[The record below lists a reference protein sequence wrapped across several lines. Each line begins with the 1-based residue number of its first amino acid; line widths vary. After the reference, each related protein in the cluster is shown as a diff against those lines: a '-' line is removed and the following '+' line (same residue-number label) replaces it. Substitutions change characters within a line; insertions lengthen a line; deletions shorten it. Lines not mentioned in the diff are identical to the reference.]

1 MDNTEKK
8 YDSAVLK
15 KDIFNLA
22 WPAILEMVLS
32 TAVWIFDTAMVGRL
46 SAEAL
51 SAVGLGSQLAYTV
64 TFVFAAL
71 GVGTAAMVARFTGAG
86 EPEKADHVAAQSFLI
101 ACMIGLVLGILNFLG
116 AGFFFSLV
124 MKDPRV
130 ILLGMDYMRIVSIG
144 IVFMVPTM
152 VLNSALRGAGNTRLP
167 MISALLGNSLNI
179 LGDYVLIFGHFGFP
193 RLEVSGAAMAT
204 SIAQICGA
212 AVTIGYVSLAR
223 KEIKLKF
230 REIMKIDPHLLWQ
243 LVDLSLPASLEE
255 FSYSGSRLISSMW
268 IANLGTVA
276 FAANQ
281 VAVSAESMSFMPGYG
296 FSVAASTL
304 VGQNLGAKRKDL
316 AEDSGWESMKFAL
329 LLMGAVGILFLAVP
343 GWLIGFFTSIPEVR
357 NLAAVCIRVGAFE
370 QPTIAISMT
379 LSGALKGAGDTKGT
393 FLISLVSTWLI
404 RLPLIF
410 IMVFIL
416 KKGLAFV
423 WLATVIQFFSESL
436 LMVFRFRQGRWKDI
450 RL

>member
-1 MDNTEKK
+1 
-8 YDSAVLK
+8 
-15 KDIFNLA
+15 
-22 WPAILEMVLS
+22 
-32 TAVWIFDTAMVGRL
+32 
-46 SAEAL
+46 
-51 SAVGLGSQLAYTV
+51 
-64 TFVFAAL
+64 
-71 GVGTAAMVARFTGAG
+71 MVARFTGAG

>member
-1 MDNTEKK
+1 
-8 YDSAVLK
+8 
-15 KDIFNLA
+15 
-22 WPAILEMVLS
+22 MVLS

-86 EPEKADHVAAQSFLI
+86 EPEKVDHVAAQSFLI
-101 ACMIGLVLGILNFLG
+101 ACVIGLFLGILNFLG

-130 ILLGMDYMRIVSIG
+130 IILGTDYMRIVSVG
-144 IVFMVPTM
+144 IVFMVPTL

-193 RLEVSGAAMAT
+193 RLEVSGAAVAT

-212 AVTIGYVSLAR
+212 AVTIGYVTLAK

-230 REIMKIDPHLLWQ
+230 KEIMKIDPRLLWQ

-296 FSVAASTL
+296 FSIAASTL
-304 VGQNLGAKRKDL
+304 VGQNLGSKEKTL
-316 AEDSGWESMKFAL
+316 PKT
-329 LLMGAVGILFLAVP
+329 VGGSP
-343 GWLIGFFTSIPEVR
+343 
-357 NLAAVCIRVGAFE
+357 
-370 QPTIAISMT
+370 
-379 LSGALKGAGDTKGT
+379 
-393 FLISLVSTWLI
+393 
-404 RLPLIF
+404 
-410 IMVFIL
+410 
-416 KKGLAFV
+416 
-423 WLATVIQFFSESL
+423 
-436 LMVFRFRQGRWKDI
+436 
-450 RL
+450 

>member
-1 MDNTEKK
+1 MGNIQHNYKR
-8 YDSAVLK
+8 SLR
-15 KDIFNLA
+15 KDIFSLA

-32 TAVWIFDTAMVGRL
+32 TTVWIFDTAMVGRL

-51 SAVGLGSQLAYTV
+51 SAVGLGGQLAYSV

-71 GVGTAAMVARFTGAG
+71 GVGTAAMVARYTGAG
-86 EPEKADHVAAQSFLI
+86 EYEKIDHIAGQSFLI
-101 ACMIGLVLGILNFLG
+101 AVIIGIALGLINFFG

-130 ILLGMDYMRIVSIG
+130 VALGTDYMKIVSVG
-144 IVFMVPTM
+144 IAFMIPTI

-167 MISALLGNSLNI
+167 MISALVGNSINVV
-179 LGDYVLIFGHFGFP
+179 GDYVLIFGHFGFP
-193 RLEVSGAAMAT
+193 RWEVNGAAVAT

-212 AVTIGYVSLAR
+212 AITIGYVAFAR
-223 KEIKLKF
+223 KEVRLKF
-230 REIMKIDPHLLWQ
+230 KEAWKIDLSLLKK
-243 LVDLSLPASLEE
+243 LIGLSLPASFEE
-255 FSYSGSRLISSMW
+255 FFYDGSRLISSMW
-268 IANLGTVA
+268 IAHLGTLA

-316 AEDSGWESMKFAL
+316 AEASAWESAKYAF
-329 LLMGAVGILFLAVP
+329 LLMGTVGMLFFTLP
-343 GWLIGFFTSIPEVR
+343 GWLMGFFTSIPDVR
-357 NLAAVCIRVGAFE
+357 NLAALCIRVGAFE
-370 QPTIAISMT
+370 QPTLAISMT

-393 FLISLVSTWLI
+393 FFISLVSTWMI

-416 KKGLAFV
+416 KKGLTFV
-423 WLATVIQFFSESL
+423 WLATVIQFFVEAL
-436 LMVFRFRQGRWKDI
+436 LMALRFKKGGWKHI
-450 RL
+450 KL

>member
-1 MDNTEKK
+1 MDNMEKK

-15 KDIFNLA
+15 KGIFNLA

-86 EPEKADHVAAQSFLI
+86 EPEKVDHVAAQSFLI
-101 ACMIGLVLGILNFLG
+101 ACVIGLFLGILNFLG

-130 ILLGMDYMRIVSIG
+130 IILGTDYMRIVSVG
-144 IVFMVPTM
+144 IVFMVPTL

-193 RLEVSGAAMAT
+193 RLEVSGAAVAT

-212 AVTIGYVSLAR
+212 AVTIGYVTLAK

-230 REIMKIDPHLLWQ
+230 KEIMKIDPRLLWQ

-296 FSVAASTL
+296 FSIAASTL
-304 VGQNLGAKRKDL
+304 VGQNLGSKRKDL
-316 AEDSGWESMKFAL
+316 AEDSGWESMKLAL
-329 LLMGAVGILFLAVP
+329 LLMGAVGILFLAAP

-357 NLAAVCIRVGAFE
+357 DLAAVCIRVGAFE

-393 FLISLVSTWLI
+393 FLISLISTWLI

-423 WLATVIQFFSESL
+423 WLATVIQFFLEAL
-436 LMVFRFRQGRWKDI
+436 LMVLRFRQGRWKDI

>member
-1 MDNTEKK
+1 MKNSAEV

-15 KDIFNLA
+15 KDILDLA

-64 TFVFAAL
+64 TFVFGAF
-71 GVGTAAMVARFTGAG
+71 GVGTAVMVARYTGAG
-86 EPEKADHVAAQSFLI
+86 KTDRADHVVAQSFLI
-101 ACMIGLVLGILNFLG
+101 SCFVGLFLG
-116 AGFFFSLV
+116 LMNFFGARFFFSLV

-130 ILLGMDYMRIVSIG
+130 ILLGTDYLRIVSIG

-167 MISALLGNSLNI
+167 MISALLSNSFNI

-193 RLEVSGAAMAT
+193 RLEVNGAALAT

-212 AVTIGYVSLAR
+212 AVTISYVTLAG

-230 REIMKIDPHLLWQ
+230 KEIMKIDLPLLWQ
-243 LVDLSLPASLEE
+243 LADLSIPASLEE

-304 VGQNLGAKRKDL
+304 VGKNLGGSRKDL
-316 AEDSGWESMKFAL
+316 AEKSGWESMKFAL
-329 LLMGAVGILFLAVP
+329 LLMGTVGLLFLAVP
-343 GWLIGFFTSIPEVR
+343 GWLISFFTSIPEVR
-357 NLAAVCIRVGAFE
+357 DLAAVCIRVGAFE

-393 FLISLVSTWLI
+393 FIISLISTWLI

-410 IMVFIL
+410 VIIFIM

-423 WLATVIQFFSESL
+423 WFATVIQFFSEAL
-436 LMVFRFRQGRWKDI
+436 LMFLRFRQGRWKEI
-450 RL
+450 KL